1 VNRPE
6 RCHLGGKCTE
16 RQQRVLPWWRSVPN
30 GTLAVFIRAGFKPI
44 ELDKA
49 KTAIAVTSLDKL
61 PTVIDTLITAVR
73 NGERDEHSGSA
84 GGP

>member
-1 VNRPE
+1 ME
-6 RCHLGGKCTE
+6 RT
-16 RQQRVLPWWRSVPN
+16 PSSF
-30 GTLAVFIRAGFKPI
+30 ARASRPI
-44 ELDKA
+44 EFDKG

-73 NGERDEHSGSA
+73 NGELDEQSGSA

>member
-6 RCHLGGKCTE
+6 RRYLGGKCTE
-16 RQQRVLPWWRSVPN
+16 RQQRILPWWRSVPN
-30 GTLAVFIRAGFKPI
+30 ETYAFFIRAGFKSV
-44 ELDKA
+44 EFDKGR
-49 KTAIAVTSLDKL
+49 TAIAVTSLDKL

-73 NGERDEHSGSA
+73 NGERDEQSGSA